1 MEILILIIILLTWG
15 LIKTYNLIKPTEIA
29 IDEAQSN
36 ITVILQKRTSILDKL
51 NEIVNSYSKYEKDI
65 VEKLSSDMTPTKD
78 STFNIN
84 RLYDVYPDLKLN
96 TTFETQIDRLYEI
109 ETERQNALN
118 RFNSTV
124 RTYNELVNSFP
135 KNVFSKVLSFQSKPF
150 FS

>member
-1 MEILILIIILLTWG
+1 MEITLLILVLLIWG
-15 LIKTYNLIKPTEIA
+15 LIKSYNQIKPTEIA
-29 IDEAQSN
+29 VNEADSN
-36 ITVILQKRTSILDKL
+36 VAVILQKRNVILDKL

-65 VEKLSSDMTPTKD
+65 VEKLSSDMTPSKD

-96 TTFETQIDRLYEI
+96 STFENQVEKLYQV

-118 RFNSTV
+118 NFNSNV
-124 RTYNELVNSFP
+124 RVYNELVMSFP
-135 KNVFSKVLSFQSKPF
+135 KNVFCLILSFQPRPF